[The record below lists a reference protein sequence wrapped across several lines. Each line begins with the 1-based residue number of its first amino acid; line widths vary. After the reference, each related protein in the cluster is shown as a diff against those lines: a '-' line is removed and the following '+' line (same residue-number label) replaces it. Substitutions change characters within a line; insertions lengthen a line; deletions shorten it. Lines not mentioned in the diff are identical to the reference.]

1 MSQFTPTSNTAFDP
15 PSEAEEVVF
24 AALVEWKLGDQ
35 PDKPRV
41 VIERWARERARA
53 AIAQEGT
60 EHGAYG
66 PSE

>member
-1 MSQFTPTSNTAFDP
+1 MSQFTRT

-60 EHGAYG
+60 SRKPPTG
-66 PSE
+66 PRT